1 MNSDPTPPS
10 QPSQPAPESRS
21 SSADAGRSLA
31 EQYLA
36 EQLHKARSGLRRS
49 RIVSV
54 LLILAVLAYM
64 SFLTIALKKYFEPMI
79 AAEMANSFIA
89 EQAHLRAS
97 ELGEQLK
104 KDVPAFIRGPPD
116 LILEQAP
123 LYRAALEGK
132 IEADFVEYCRS
143 TSRQLSTHVDE
154 FLVEHKDKLKPLLAA
169 SQDREAFKQFGA
181 DLETEIMDYLKE
193 KPEGGES
200 IKEKLD
206 QSLQALEKVD
216 EHLQRL
222 ATAKD
227 LSYEEKQKRR
237 AIAILVQ
244 TANRDMN
251 RGPVKK
257 RNRPSP

>member
-1 MNSDPTPPS
+1 
-10 QPSQPAPESRS
+10 
-21 SSADAGRSLA
+21 
-31 EQYLA
+31 
-36 EQLHKARSGLRRS
+36 
-49 RIVSV
+49 
-54 LLILAVLAYM
+54 
-64 SFLTIALKKYFEPMI
+64 
-79 AAEMANSFIA
+79 MANSFIA
-89 EQAHLRAS
+89 DQAHLRAS

-104 KDVPAFIRGPPD
+104 KDVPAFIRGLPD

-132 IEADFVEYCRS
+132 IEADFVTYCRA
-143 TSRQLSTHVDE
+143 TSRQLSTHLDE

-206 QSLQALEKVD
+206 QSPRARKVD
-216 EHLQRL
+216 EHQTPGPRPG
-222 ATAKD
+222 
-227 LSYEEKQKRR
+227 LSLRGKQKRR

-244 TANRDMN
+244 TVTGHEPGPSQKEIDAVRDF
-251 RGPVKK
+251 GVVKIAHWG
-257 RNRPSP
+257 RLASGCIRPDSPAG

>member
-1 MNSDPTPPS
+1 MNSDPTSSS

-21 SSADAGRSLA
+21 SSADPGQSLP
-31 EQYLA
+31 EQYLT
-36 EQLHKARSGLRRS
+36 EELHKARSRLRRS

-104 KDVPAFIRGPPD
+104 KDVPAFIRGLPD

-216 EHLQRL
+216 EHLKRL
-222 ATAKD
+222 AMAKD

-244 TANRDMN
+244 TTNRDMN
-251 RGPVKK
+251 RGEVKK
-257 RNRPSP
+257 RNRPGP